1 MKCYEVNIN
10 FDEAHEAWMQ
20 NKKQLS
26 NCTYKYVCGFI
37 TKKGT
42 PCQNSQNCKLHK
54 RIKNSKNNSCNI
66 AKVIKQESLLDK
78 EIVEKLKLHKQKYN
92 REFYNHVNSDLKAI
106 NSSKTMEKLN
116 SVKVKVSNFLEMCR
130 LGLGWVRVGVTLIGV
145 AENDQTEFLDLLL
158 KKIEEKKQE
167 IEK

>member
-1 MKCYEVNIN
+1 MCYEVNIN

-37 TKKGT
+37 TKKGS

-54 RIKNSKNNSCNI
+54 RIKNSKNNSCNV
-66 AKVIKQESLLDK
+66 AKVIKPESLLDK
-78 EIVEKLKLHKQKYN
+78 EIKQKLELHKYN
-92 REFYNHVNSDLKAI
+92 PEFYNHVKEDLKDI

-116 SVKVKVSNFLEMCR
+116 NAKVKVSNFREMYNYT
-130 LGLGWVRVGVTLIGV
+130 VFGVV
-145 AENDQTEFLDLLL
+145 NNDQTEFLNLLL

-167 IEK
+167 LEK

>member
-1 MKCYEVNIN
+1 MCYEVNIN

-37 TKKGT
+37 TKKGS

-54 RIKNSKNNSCNI
+54 RIKNSKNNSCNV

-78 EIVEKLKLHKQKYN
+78 EIVEKLKLHKEKYN

-116 SVKVKVSNFLEMCR
+116 SVKVKVSNFREMYNYT
-130 LGLGWVRVGVTLIGV
+130 VVGVV
-145 AENDQTEFLDLLL
+145 ENDQTEFLDLLL

>member
-1 MKCYEVNIN
+1 MKFHEANIN
-10 FDEAHEAWMQ
+10 LDETHEEWKQ

-54 RIKNSKNNSCNI
+54 RMKNSKNNSCNI

-92 REFYNHVNSDLKAI
+92 REFYDHVNSDLKAI
-106 NSSKTMEKLN
+106 NSSKTMEQLN
-116 SVKVKVSNFLEMCR
+116 SVKIKVSNFREMTR
-130 LGLGWVRVGVTLIGV
+130 LALGWVRVGDTIIGV
-145 AENDQTEFLDLLL
+145 LENDQTEFLGLLL
-158 KKIEEKKQE
+158 KKIEEKKKE

>member
-1 MKCYEVNIN
+1 MCYEVNIN

-54 RIKNSKNNSCNI
+54 RMKNSKNNSCNI

-78 EIVEKLKLHKQKYN
+78 EIVEKLKLHKEKYN
-92 REFYNHVNSDLKAI
+92 REFYNHVKEDLKDI

-116 SVKVKVSNFLEMCR
+116 SVKVKVSNFREMYNYT
-130 LGLGWVRVGVTLIGV
+130 VVGVV
-145 AENDQTEFLDLLL
+145 NNDQTEFLDLLL

-167 IEK
+167 LEK